1 VSRQSRTHDA
11 DFNGGLFFMTS
22 YTRGDTRIVLTQD
35 QATAAQR
42 NGSLV
47 IDSQRTR
54 PYWFDGRFLAARDLQ
69 REQDY
74 FLQRQADLGQAA
86 GFAVIHGLWVDT
98 PAAHDTSADAQT
110 VIIRSGQGVTPA
122 GELVLMP
129 SDLTVHLSDLPDEQ
143 NLDSLFNLSSI
154 PNTPAR
160 TRTGLY
166 VLALRPVEFT
176 ANPIASYPTSI
187 QGTRTT
193 HDANIV
199 EATAITLVP
208 YPDPVNWGRSS
219 RQDGSLRRAALARQ
233 IFLTANPTQLPDALL
248 PLAMIS
254 LQRGV
259 IDWVDPY
266 LVRRDT
272 GPEYSGLRLGL
283 ADPATQQAF
292 LRQYD
297 SQLQETVASRISSG
311 VSASFAATDYF
322 QALPPAGRFP
332 LASISVTTGATS
344 QTFSQAF
351 FPQQL
356 DVRLSVIPVDEIPAL
371 VEDSMSLPPIDLTLP
386 ANAYADLAVFALI
399 AVPRSGFAALKKSL
413 PAIAPNPTLPQI
425 LSFRT
430 PSDLLR
436 LYQGAV
442 AIRPAT
448 PSQTSAWANAMG
460 NQTYGFYVRCRSS
473 PAYVSFST
481 GTTS

>member
-1 VSRQSRTHDA
+1 MP
-11 DFNGGLFFMTS
+11 N
-22 YTRGDTRIVLTQD
+22 YTQGDTRITLS
-35 QATAAQR
+35 QADVITGQN

-54 PYWFDGRFLAARDLQ
+54 PYWFDGRFLAAADLQ

-86 GFAVIHGLWVDT
+86 GFGVIHGLQVDT
-98 PAAHDTSADAQT
+98 PAANDPSSGGDT
-110 VIIRSGQGVTPA
+110 VIIRAGQGITPA
-122 GELVLMP
+122 GELVLLP
-129 SDLTVHLSDLPDEQ
+129 NDITIDLSDLPDEQ
-143 NLDSLFNLSSI
+143 NLDTQFNLAST

-160 TRTGLY
+160 TRSGAY

-193 HDANIV
+193 HDGDIV

-208 YPDPVNWGRSS
+208 YPSPISWTRGSS
-219 RQDGSLRRAALARQ
+219 QDASQLRAALARQ
-233 IFLTANPTQLPDALL
+233 IFLNANPSQLSDALL

-259 IDWVDPY
+259 ISWVDPY

-283 ADPATQQAF
+283 VDPATQQAF
-292 LRQYD
+292 LMQYD
-297 SQLQETVASRISSG
+297 SQLQETVAARITSG
-311 VSASFAATDYF
+311 ASTSFAATDIF

-332 LASISVTTGATS
+332 LASLGITSQGTS
-344 QTFSQAF
+344 QTFSQSF

-356 DVRLSVIPVDEIPAL
+356 DVRLSVIPMDEIPAL

-386 ANAYADLAVFALI
+386 ANAYADLSVFALVP
-399 AVPRSGFAALKKSL
+399 VPRSGFAALKNNL
-413 PAIAPNPTLPQI
+413 PTLAPNPTVPQI

-436 LYQGAV
+436 LYQGAITI
-442 AIRPAT
+442 AQPT
-448 PSQTSAWANAMG
+448 QNQNSAWLNAIG
-460 NQTYGFYVRCRSS
+460 NQTYGFYIRTRSS
-473 PAYVSFST
+473 PAYVSFAT
-481 GTTS
+481 GINS